1 MPARTA
7 EATWSGSLQE
17 GNGNIKLGSGAYDG
31 PFSFASRFESG
42 TGTNPEELIGGALAG
57 CFTMQLS
64 ANLSRAGFTVNRSH
78 TDATVHLEK
87 GESGFSIS
95 RIDLVNE
102 SSVAG
107 VDEATFKE
115 NVDKAKGCIISRA
128 LAGVGEITV
137 DAKMV

>member
-42 TGTNPEELIGGALAG
+42 SGTNPEEMIGAALAG

-64 ANLSRAGFTVNRSH
+64 ANLSRAGFNVERSH
-78 TDATVHLEK
+78 TNATVHLER

-95 RIDLVNE
+95 KIELVNE
-102 SSVAG
+102 TSAPG

-115 NVDKAKGCIISRA
+115 HVVKAEGCIIARA

-137 DAKMV
+137 DAKLV